1 MFSDQWNQCLQLQ
14 LQDPS
19 GTAATEQR
27 GLADCVSP
35 PASSRAGDGQED
47 GCGAA
52 PTSGPATVFPYR
64 CVVCG
69 FCSFTQD
76 TMIAHMRLHS
86 GQALRC
92 RATDTCCRYSTP
104 FEDVLR
110 KHVATEHADDS
121 AVARCP
127 HCGLPC
133 SSAKGLARH
142 AAESHHGAALRG
154 RCADCAVTLLRHFGL
169 VAEAEPPAAASPP
182 VLQVQRLKQSR
193 KQPQPRKVVVCCS
206 DRCGKSQ
213 LGPTATHHRRKR
225 CAPTRAP
232 LGRPRAL
239 SLSCRHCKLEGGLRR
254 KKAFRCHS
262 SYLVHMYWCHSRKRH
277 RCSRCG
283 LGFRHGYQS
292 YLHSKKQH
300 S

>member
-1 MFSDQWNQCLQLQ
+1 M
-14 LQDPS
+14 
-19 GTAATEQR
+19 
-27 GLADCVSP
+27 SP
-35 PASSRAGDGQED
+35 PASSRAGGSGQED

-52 PTSGPATVFPYR
+52 QPPASGLGGGPATVFPYR

-86 GQALRC
+86 GQTLRC
-92 RATDTCCRYSTP
+92 RATDACCRYSTP

-110 KHVATEHADDS
+110 KHVSTEHADDY

-133 SSAKGLARH
+133 SSAKALARH

-169 VAEAEPPAAASPP
+169 VAETEPAVGVTSTP

-193 KQPQPRKVVVCCS
+193 KQPKPRKVVVCCS
-206 DRCGKSQ
+206 DRCAKSQ
-213 LGPTATHHRRKR
+213 LGPMGLRHRRKR

-232 LGRPRAL
+232 IGKPPSL